1 MLNFPNALSGGASL
15 SDLARWLRI
24 NESEQCDTLSLASP
38 WQRMPES
45 SPNRLAAIGAAIV
58 VGFAVFGFLLQAL
71 FTRHWLGLALAL
83 MVMLVAAVAAWRVRY
98 WFWTPVISVA
108 DDAIALSYR
117 GWGVPAAI
125 TVPSAQVSALVYR
138 MRGGQLSRLSLKH
151 ENGALAL
158 PISGHA
164 ELDKLYFNLLKHLL
178 QKRKPLLDM
187 TAVEKPEA

>member
-24 NESEQCDTLSLASP
+24 QESEHCDTLTLASP
-38 WQRMPES
+38 WQRMPDS

-58 VGFAVFGFLLQAL
+58 IGFAVLGFLLQAL
-71 FTRHWLGLALAL
+71 FTRHWLGLALAVAVL
-83 MVMLVAAVAAWRVRY
+83 AVAAVAVWRIRY
-98 WFWTPVISVA
+98 WFWNTVIAVA
-108 DDAIALSYR
+108 DDAITLSYR
-117 GWGVPAAI
+117 GWGVPPAI
-125 TVPSAQVSALVYR
+125 SVPSAQVSALVYR

-151 ENGALAL
+151 EGGALAL
-158 PISGHA
+158 PVTGQA